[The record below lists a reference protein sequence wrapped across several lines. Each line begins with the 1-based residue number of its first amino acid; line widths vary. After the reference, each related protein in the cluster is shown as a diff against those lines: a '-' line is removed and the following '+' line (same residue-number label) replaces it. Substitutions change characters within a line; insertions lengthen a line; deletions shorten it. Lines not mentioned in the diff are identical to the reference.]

1 MHLMPDANAI
11 AKVAESIGAHIG
23 QEETAQYRPY
33 LLDLLRLVDQF
44 MQERTV
50 TSPPPMLFPDRGP
63 GYRPG
68 LAEDPYRA
76 WLWKCDVGGTDAG
89 LLAGKRVSFK
99 DLFSVARIPQ
109 VFTTQAMEGFNSR
122 GRRHGRDA
130 RARRGWQRRWQARHE
145 RVRWGLR
152 IAGESPQP
160 GSRAG
165 GSSSGS
171 GAALAA
177 GEVDISFGGDQGGSV
192 RLPAAHCGLVGLK
205 PTFGLVSH
213 FGAGFGAEMTVD
225 HIGPMARRVEDVA
238 AALQAV
244 AGYDELDPRQRREVP
259 ESIDVLSGLEGGVK
273 GLKIGLL
280 REGFAEPIQPEVVE
294 ANLEAVRVLE
304 RAGAEVV
311 WISVPEHA
319 QTDGVY
325 QTLSLEGSMAL
336 FDSGFFGTGYKGYYP
351 QSTITAVGRLW
362 HDRTDLLPARGKLNL
377 IAAEFVR
384 QTYQGGA
391 YAKAQNA
398 RAGFIAAFDRALESV
413 DLLAMPTTPT
423 VAPEVQPVATEPR
436 QLIEDNLSR
445 NWIVTRMAYNTKPT
459 NYTGHPA
466 LAVPCGKVG
475 GLPTSLQLV
484 GRIFED
490 GLLLRAAYAFQ
501 QTVDWDAYTGVEPL
515 NTEAPVGAVR

>member
-1 MHLMPDANAI
+1 MHLTPDANAI
-11 AKVAESIGAHIG
+11 TRVAESIGAHLG
-23 QEETAQYRPY
+23 QEEAEQYRPF

-50 TSPPPMLFPDRGP
+50 TSPPPMLFPERGP

-68 LAEDPYRA
+68 LDEDPYRA
-76 WLWKCDVGGTDAG
+76 WLWKCDVGGTGAG

-99 DLFSVARIPQ
+99 DHISVARIPQ
-109 VFTTQAMEGFNSR
+109 VFTTQAMEGFIPEV
-122 GRRHGRDA
+122 DA
-130 RARRGWQRRWQARHE
+130 TVVT
-145 RVRWGLR
+145 RVLA
-152 IAGESPQP
+152 AGGNVIGKHMMNGFVGDYGSPVNP
-160 GSRAG
+160 HNPAHITG

-205 PTFGLVSH
+205 PTYGLVSH

-244 AGYDELDPRQRREVP
+244 AGYDPLDPRQRREVP
-259 ESIDVLSGLEGGVK
+259 ESIDVLSGLDAGVK

-280 REGFAEPIQPEVVE
+280 REGFTEPIQPEVVE
-294 ANLEAVRVLE
+294 ANLEAARILE
-304 RAGAEVV
+304 QAGAEVT

-319 QTDGVY
+319 QTDAVY
-325 QTLSLEGSMAL
+325 QTLSLEGAMAL
-336 FDSGFFGTGYKGYYP
+336 FDAGFYGTGYVGYYP
-351 QSTITAVGRLW
+351 QSTITAIGRLW
-362 HDRTDLLPARGKLNL
+362 HDRTDLLPARSKLNL

-398 RAGFIAAFDRALESV
+398 RAGFVAAFDRALSSV
-413 DLLAMPTTPT
+413 DLLAMPTSHT
-423 VAPEVQPVATEPR
+423 VAPAVQPVATDPR
-436 QLIEDNLSR
+436 QAIDDNLSR

-466 LAVPCGKVG
+466 LAVPCGKIG
-475 GLPTSLQLV
+475 GLPTSIQLV
-484 GRIFED
+484 GRHFED

-501 QTVDWDAYTGVEPL
+501 QAVDWDAYTKVEPV
-515 NTEAPVGAVR
+515 TAGEPVGAAI